1 MRLPCRRDVPVA
13 ALLLLLA
20 GAAPA
25 REPYEGVTSIH
36 VRAVHGTLSAEVD
49 DAQRV
54 ATLMQEINAERR
66 KTWTS
71 FRGTPGPCAVRLTFA
86 AGGRR
91 VGRLVLDGDTLLEL
105 DSAEK
110 SGHQRAVSSFELD
123 QTRRFAKRA
132 QNPTDCRR

>member
-1 MRLPCRRDVPVA
+1 MRLPCRDAPVA

-20 GAAPA
+20 AAAPA
-25 REPYEGVTSIH
+25 REAYEGVTSIH
-36 VRAVHGTLSAEVD
+36 ARAVHGTLSADTREPE
-49 DAQRV
+49 RI
-54 ATLMQEINAERR
+54 ATLMAEINAERR

-105 DSAEK
+105 ESNEK
-110 SGHQRAVSSFELD
+110 TGYQREVSSFDLD